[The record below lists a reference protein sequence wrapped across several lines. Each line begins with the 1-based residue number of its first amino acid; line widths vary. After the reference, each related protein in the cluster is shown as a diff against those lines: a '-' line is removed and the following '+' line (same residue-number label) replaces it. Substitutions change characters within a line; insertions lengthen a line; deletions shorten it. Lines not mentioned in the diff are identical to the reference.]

1 MQLSSIDDLSG
12 RQILANNF
20 HTLIQLIQPLNIL
33 FMNSLID
40 KSEYAKSVMENKDVI
55 LFLGN
60 SGAGKSTTIH
70 FLAGSKMKRVR
81 QKGFYHIEPID
92 SAPCARDVKVVL
104 STQSAT
110 SSMIVVELP
119 NGMIICDTPG
129 FGDTTGPE
137 TDIANGIGLV
147 NSLSF
152 TRSVKLV
159 MILSKQ
165 NMDRLR
171 GVRERKNTMSSMF
184 VDIHP
189 CFPR

>member
-1 MQLSSIDDLSG
+1 
-12 RQILANNF
+12 
-20 HTLIQLIQPLNIL
+20 
-33 FMNSLID
+33 MNSLID